1 MDVHKNTNGKNLEGK
16 TRTFEQLLVPVTI
29 DFGTENLNWLRK

>member
-1 MDVHKNTNGKNLEGK
+1 MDVHINTNEKSLEGK